1 MKQKTAVYS
10 GSFDPVHFGHLDM
23 IERASKVVDRL
34 IVSIFNNPA
43 KKCLFTVAERKAMLE
58 QLLKGHSNITVDCF
72 EGLLVNYLRSKN
84 LRVVIRGLRA
94 VTDLDYEFQIAA
106 TNRTLFPDIETLF
119 LMPRQRYTYLSSS
132 AVREVAAFHGDL
144 TKLVPPLVA
153 TQLKRKFP
161 EKSENQL

>member
-1 MKQKTAVYS
+1 MKHKIAVYS
-10 GSFDPVHFGHLDM
+10 GSFDPIHFGHLDM
-23 IERASKVVDRL
+23 IERASKVVDKL

-43 KKCLFTVAERKAMLE
+43 KKCLFTVEERRMMLE
-58 QLLKGHSNITVDCF
+58 ELLKGKPNITVDSF
-72 EGLLVNYLRSKN
+72 EGLLVNYLRKN
-84 LRVVIRGLRA
+84 GLRVVIRGLRA

-144 TKLVPPLVA
+144 AKLVPPLVA
-153 TQLKRKFP
+153 EQLKQKFP
-161 EKSENQL
+161 LKKQ